1 MSQCQER
8 LFFFPFL
15 LVSLLVSG
23 IGNRNA
29 NESLRMT
36 TMSSASVPSIITKN
50 DPLHG
55 GPVKNT

>member
-1 MSQCQER
+1 M
-8 LFFFPFL
+8 
-15 LVSLLVSG
+15 SLLVSG